1 MSRRATATVPAPLI
15 GLGVFLGAWE
25 LFVRLAHV
33 RPFVLR
39 APSTAL
45 AHLWRFRGD
54 YASATWVTVQHAV
67 AGLLIALV
75 VGLLVGGLLS
85 TSRFVEHASQPV
97 LVLVQVT
104 PWFAYVGSVVLWL
117 GSGTPPALFM
127 VAFVCMPAFVFAT
140 VDGMRSADAA
150 ALELF
155 RSVDAGRWETLW
167 RLRLPSAAPTLFTSA
182 RFNWGLALAASY
194 YVEGANFSSQ
204 GLGSIGRSAAA
215 QNESNALWAAV
226 FATAL
231 LGLLGLLALSALQR
245 LVLRWH
251 VSQRPEAR

>member
-1 MSRRATATVPAPLI
+1 MSRRITATII
-15 GLGVFLGAWE
+15 GLGVFLGVWE

-45 AHLWRFRGD
+45 AHLWRFRSGF
-54 YASATWVTVQHAV
+54 ASATWITVQHAV
-67 AGLLIALV
+67 IGLAIALA
-75 VGLLVGGLLS
+75 VGLLVGGALS
-85 TSRFVEHASQPV
+85 ASRVVEHASQPV

-127 VAFVCMPAFVFAT
+127 VALVCVPAFVFAT
-140 VDGMRSADAA
+140 VDGMRGADPA

-167 RLRLPSAAPTLFTSA
+167 RLRLPSAAPTLFTGA

-194 YVEGANFSSQ
+194 YVEGANFSSR
-204 GLGSIGRSAAA
+204 GLGAIGRSAAA
-215 QNESNALWAAV
+215 QNESEAMWAAV
-226 FATAL
+226 FATAI
-231 LGLLGLLALSALQR
+231 LGLVGLLALAALQR

-251 VSQRPEAR
+251 VSQRPGAR